1 MINEDEKFYF
11 AVKGKLE
18 LYSSEQLRSKKESIT
33 NKDNCVQNPLNDA
46 LDYQR
51 IKKDSQ
57 EILKLK
63 PYINQ
68 YNWKDIKFPPDKEDW
83 KKFEQSN
90 KEIDLTILFAPYNKK
105 EIRPAYISKHN
116 HKRRKQVILLMIT
129 DDGKRWHYLAV
140 GSLIN
145 FKNMKEYV
153 MTTITAMQTCRK
165 KVKIY

>member
-1 MINEDEKFYF
+1 MINDDDNEKYYF
-11 AVKGKLE
+11 AIKSKLE
-18 LYSSEQLRSKKESIT
+18 LHSSEWLRSKKESLI
-33 NKDNCVQNPLNDA
+33 NEDNCFQNAFNDS
-46 LDYQR
+46 LDYQT
-51 IKKDSQ
+51 IKTNPEKIS
-57 EILKLK
+57 KVK
-63 PYINQ
+63 PHINQ

-129 DDGKRWHYLAV
+129 DDGERWHYLAV

-153 MTTITAMQTCRK
+153 MTTITAM
-165 KVKIY
+165 